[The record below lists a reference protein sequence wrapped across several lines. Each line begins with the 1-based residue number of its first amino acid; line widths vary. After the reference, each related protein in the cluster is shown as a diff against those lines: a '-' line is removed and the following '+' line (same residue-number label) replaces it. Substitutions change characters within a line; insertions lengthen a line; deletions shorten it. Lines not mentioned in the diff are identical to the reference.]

1 MPCGRAPALA
11 RTSVSSANRGGPGRR
26 RPGAAAASRRHAA
39 RADETVIL
47 REEHS
52 PLARDLHFAH
62 DTDLA
67 LAPRPEPGDPRKA
80 TSSREVQAALA
91 AESEGRQFSTRSRPS
106 LGPRITLG
114 QDSRDRVP
122 WPASFRQG
130 AGDCRAPQ
138 QLRRRHLNSRQSARR
153 RRVAMNRPITD
164 EGTSGL
170 PIEQARAE
178 LLDEILALAS
188 PEVAGLGR
196 PVSPICEQD
205 DSVRP
210 ETDPPSII

>member
-1 MPCGRAPALA
+1 M
-11 RTSVSSANRGGPGRR
+11 
-26 RPGAAAASRRHAA
+26 
-39 RADETVIL
+39 IL

-106 LGPRITLG
+106 LGPRITIG
-114 QDSRDRVP
+114 AGFEDSRDRVL
-122 WPASFRQG
+122 WPASFG
-130 AGDCRAPQ
+130 TSTAA
-138 QLRRRHLNSRQSARR
+138 SRLEGEG
-153 RRVAMNRPITD
+153 VAMNRPITD

-188 PEVAGLGR
+188 PEVAGPGR
-196 PVSPICEQD
+196 PVSPICEQG

-210 ETDPPSII
+210 ETDPPSIL